1 MEMAK
6 EKEHEKHE
14 SEHKGGEGKGG
25 KKKLHLHAIT
35 TRKLKDGT
43 YVHEHHYKDHPDA
56 EYTPPPR
63 MMGTS
68 RDLDDVHQHLEDN
81 FGEHEGDKEDMEHEM
96 EESHDDNPEDESSER
111 PEGGEEEGTE

>member
-1 MEMAK
+1 MAK
-6 EKEHEKHE
+6 EKEQHE
-14 SEHKGGEGKGG
+14 SERGEGKGA

-56 EYTPPPR
+56 EYTHPPR

-68 RDLDDVHQHLEDN
+68 RDLDDVHQHIEDN
-81 FGEHEGDKEDMEHEM
+81 WGDEHEGEKEDMEHEM
-96 EESHDDNPEDESSER
+96 EENHPDEPEDESSER

>member
-1 MEMAK
+1 MAK
-6 EKEHEKHE
+6 EHEEREERTEHHE
-14 SEHKGGEGKGG
+14 GGKGG

-56 EYTPPPR
+56 EYTHPPR

-68 RDLDDVHQHLEDN
+68 QDLNDVHQHIEDN
-81 FGEHEGDKEDMEHEM
+81 W
-96 EESHDDNPEDESSER
+96 
-111 PEGGEEEGTE
+111 GGEEGGPPEEGGQEQGGAPGEEPGEERE